1 MNKKL
6 KKRRPRLSS
15 WISRLGLSLLGR
27 SMEREDIIK
36 ILRAASDRQLI
47 GQDALDMIEGVFQ
60 VSTMQVRDIM
70 VPRSQMVVLERDV
83 SPEDCL
89 PVMNEHGYSRYPV
102 IQDDRDNVIGVLLAK
117 DLLRY
122 FESDQQQRF
131 VFKDVLRQAVFVPE
145 SKRLNVLLS
154 DFRANRNHMAIV
166 MNEYGGVAGLVTIED
181 VLEQIVGDIQ
191 DEFDYDEDDS
201 MIRKTDDGFIVK
213 ALTSLE
219 DFNDYFDCDLQQG
232 DTETIG
238 GLITN
243 TFSYLPE
250 RGETVDIGDYQF
262 KVLHCDSRRINL
274 LKLTV
279 IENQDSA
286 RATRDT
292 SNDS

>member
-1 MNKKL
+1 MKKKL
-6 KKRRPRLSS
+6 IKPRPRLRS
-15 WISRLGLSLLGR
+15 WLSRLGLSLLGK
-27 SMEREDIIK
+27 SMERDDIIK
-36 ILRAASDRQLI
+36 ILRSATERQLI
-47 GQDALDMIEGVFQ
+47 DRDALDMIEGVFQ

-83 SPEDCL
+83 SPEDFL

-102 IQDDRDNVIGVLLAK
+102 IKEDRDDVIGVLLAK

-131 VFKDVLRQAVFVPE
+131 VFKDILRQAVFVPE
-145 SKRLNVLLS
+145 SKRLNVLLA
-154 DFRANRNHMAIV
+154 DFRANRNHMALV

-201 MIRKTDDGFIVK
+201 MIRKIDDGFIVK
-213 ALTSLE
+213 ALTPLE
-219 DFNDYFDCDLQQG
+219 DFNNYFKCVFQQG

-243 TFSYLPE
+243 AFSYLPE
-250 RGETVDIGDYQF
+250 RGESIAVNGFHFT
-262 KVLHCDSRRINL
+262 VLHCDSRRINL
-274 LKLTV
+274 LKLTLP
-279 IENQDSA
+279 ENSDIDVESS
-286 RATRDT
+286 T
-292 SNDS
+292 

>member
-1 MNKKL
+1 MKKKL
-6 KKRRPRLSS
+6 KKPRPRLRS
-15 WISRLGLSLLGR
+15 WLSRLGLSLLGNA
-27 SMEREDIIK
+27 MERDDIIK
-36 ILRAASDRQLI
+36 ILRNATERQLI
-47 GQDALDMIEGVFQ
+47 DQDALDMIEGVFQ

-83 SPEDCL
+83 SPEDFL

-102 IQDDRDNVIGVLLAK
+102 IKEDRDDVIGVLLAK

-122 FESDQQQRF
+122 FESEQQRRF

-145 SKRLNVLLS
+145 SKRLNVLLA

-201 MIRKTDDGFIVK
+201 MIRKIDDGFIVK
-213 ALTSLE
+213 ALTPLE
-219 DFNDYFDCDLQQG
+219 DFTDYFKCEFQQG

-238 GLITN
+238 GLVTN
-243 TFSYLPE
+243 AFSYLPE
-250 RGETVDIGDYQF
+250 RGESITVNGF
-262 KVLHCDSRRINL
+262 HFTVLHCDSRRINL

-279 IENQDSA
+279 PENADIIVESS
-286 RATRDT
+286 T
-292 SNDS
+292 

>member
-6 KKRRPRLSS
+6 KKPRPRLRS
-15 WISRLGLSLLGR
+15 WLSRLGLSLLG
-27 SMEREDIIK
+27 STMEREDMIK

-102 IQDDRDNVIGVLLAK
+102 INEDRDNIIGVLLAK

-201 MIRKTDDGFIVK
+201 MIRKTDEGFIVK

-219 DFNDYFDCDLQQG
+219 DFNEYFDSDLQHG

-250 RGETVDIGDYQF
+250 RGESVDINGFHF

-279 IENQDSA
+279 VENPDPDVESSDS
-286 RATRDT
+286 

>member
-1 MNKKL
+1 MKKKL
-6 KKRRPRLSS
+6 KKPRPRLRS
-15 WISRLGLSLLGR
+15 WLSRLGLTLLGK

-36 ILRAASDRQLI
+36 ILRNATDRQLI
-47 GQDALDMIEGVFQ
+47 DQDALDMIEGVFQ

-83 SPEDCL
+83 SPEEFL
-89 PVMNEHGYSRYPV
+89 TVMNEHGYSRYPV
-102 IQDDRDNVIGVLLAK
+102 IKEDRDDVIGVLLAK

-122 FESDQQQRF
+122 FDSDQQQRF
-131 VFKDVLRQAVFVPE
+131 VFKDILRQAVFVPE
-145 SKRLNVLLS
+145 SKRLNVLLA

-201 MIRKTDDGFIVK
+201 MIRKIDDGFIVK
-213 ALTSLE
+213 ALTPLE
-219 DFNDYFDCDLQQG
+219 DFNDYFSCVFQQG

-243 TFSYLPE
+243 AFSYLPE
-250 RGETVDIGDYQF
+250 RGESIAVNGFHFT
-262 KVLHCDSRRINL
+262 VLHCDSRRINL
-274 LKLTV
+274 LKLTTPDNADIV
-279 IENQDSA
+279 VESS
-286 RATRDT
+286 T
-292 SNDS
+292 

>member
-1 MNKKL
+1 M
-6 KKRRPRLSS
+6 
-15 WISRLGLSLLGR
+15 LGK
-27 SMEREDIIK
+27 SMQREDIIK

-70 VPRSQMVVLERDV
+70 VPRSQMVVLQRDV

-89 PVMNEHGYSRYPV
+89 PVMNEHGFSRYPV
-102 IQDDRDNVIGVLLAK
+102 IKEDRDNIIGVLLAK

-122 FESDQQQRF
+122 FENGQQQRF
-131 VFKDVLRQAVFVPE
+131 VFKDILREAVFVPE

-201 MIRKTDDGFIVK
+201 MIRKADEGYVVK
-213 ALTSLE
+213 ALTTLS
-219 DFNDYFDCDLQQG
+219 DFNEFFGSRLRDQDV
-232 DTETIG
+232 ETIG
-238 GLITN
+238 GLVTN
-243 TFSYLPE
+243 SFSYLPE
-250 RGETVDIGDYQF
+250 RGESTDFGGF
-262 KVLHCDSRRINL
+262 HFTVLHCDSRRINL
-274 LKLTV
+274 LKVT
-279 IENQDSA
+279 ESA
-286 RATRDT
+286 ANESLAESKT
-292 SNDS
+292 

>member
-1 MNKKL
+1 MKKKL
-6 KKRRPRLSS
+6 KKPRPRLRS
-15 WISRLGLSLLGR
+15 WLSRLGLSLLGK

-36 ILRAASDRQLI
+36 ILRSATERQLI

-83 SPEDCL
+83 SPEDFL

-102 IQDDRDNVIGVLLAK
+102 IKEDRDNVIGVLLAK

-131 VFKDVLRQAVFVPE
+131 VFKDILRQAVFVPE
-145 SKRLNVLLS
+145 SKRLNVLLA

-191 DEFDYDEDDS
+191 DEYDYDEDDS
-201 MIRKTDDGFIVK
+201 MIRKNDEEFIVK
-213 ALTSLE
+213 ALTPLE
-219 DFNDYFDCDLQQG
+219 DFNDYFNSTFQQG
-232 DTETIG
+232 DTGTIG
-238 GLITN
+238 GLVTN

-250 RGETVDIGDYQF
+250 RGESVVVNGFHFT
-262 KVLHCDSRRINL
+262 VLHCDSRRINL
-274 LKLTV
+274 LKLT
-279 IENQDSA
+279 IEDGSDM
-286 RATRDT
+286 TVDKEE
-292 SNDS
+292 

>member
-6 KKRRPRLSS
+6 KKPRPRLSS
-15 WISRLGLSLLGR
+15 WLSRLGLSLLGK

-70 VPRSQMVVLERDV
+70 VPRSQMVVLGRDV
-83 SPEDCL
+83 SPEECL

-102 IQDDRDNVIGVLLAK
+102 IQDDRDNVIGLLHAK

-122 FESDQQQRF
+122 FESDQQQGF
-131 VFKDVLRQAVFVPE
+131 IFKDVLRQAVFVPE

-201 MIRKTDDGFIVK
+201 MIRKSDDGFIVK
-213 ALTSLE
+213 ALTPLE
-219 DFNDYFDCDLQQG
+219 DFNDYFECDLQQG

-243 TFSYLPE
+243 AFSYLPE
-250 RGETVDIGDYQF
+250 RGESVDIGDYKF

-279 IENQDSA
+279 IENQGSGIVT
-286 RATRDT
+286 RGAT
-292 SNDS
+292 NDS

>member
-1 MNKKL
+1 MKKKL
-6 KKRRPRLSS
+6 KKPRPRLRS
-15 WISRLGLSLLGR
+15 WLSRLGLSLLGK

-36 ILRAASDRQLI
+36 ILRSATERQLI

-83 SPEDCL
+83 SPEDFL
-89 PVMNEHGYSRYPV
+89 PEMNEHGYSRYPV
-102 IQDDRDNVIGVLLAK
+102 IKEDRDNVIGVLLAK

-122 FESDQQQRF
+122 FESNQQQRF
-131 VFKDVLRQAVFVPE
+131 VLKDVLRQAVFVPE
-145 SKRLNVLLS
+145 SKRLNVLLA

-201 MIRKTDDGFIVK
+201 MIRKNDEGFIVK
-213 ALTSLE
+213 ALTPLE
-219 DFNDYFDCDLQQG
+219 DFNDYFKSTFQQG

-238 GLITN
+238 GLVTN

-250 RGETVDIGDYQF
+250 RGESVTIDGF
-262 KVLHCDSRRINL
+262 LFTVLHCDSRRINL
-274 LKLTV
+274 LKLTLADGSEATV
-279 IENQDSA
+279 DSKA
-286 RATRDT
+286 
-292 SNDS
+292 

>member
-1 MNKKL
+1 MKIKL
-6 KKRRPRLSS
+6 KKPRPRLSR
-15 WISRLGLSLLGR
+15 WLSRLGFSMLGR
-27 SMEREDIIK
+27 SMGREDIIM
-36 ILRAASDRQLI
+36 ILRAASDRELI
-47 GQDALDMIEGVFQ
+47 GQDALDMLEGVFQ

-70 VPRSQMVVLERDV
+70 VPRSQMVVLDRDV

-102 IQDDRDNVIGVLLAK
+102 IKDDRDNVIGVLLAK

-122 FESDQQQRF
+122 FDREQQQRF
-131 VFKDVLRQAVFVPE
+131 VFRDVLREAVFVPE

-201 MIRKTDDGFIVK
+201 MIRKTDDGYIVK
-213 ALTSLE
+213 ALTLLE
-219 DFNDYFDCDLQQG
+219 DFNDYFASDLQHG

-243 TFSYLPE
+243 KFSYLPE
-250 RGETVDIGDYQF
+250 RGETVDIGDF
-262 KVLHCDSRRINL
+262 HFEVLHCDSRRINL

-279 IENQDSA
+279 IHNLDSSSEA
-286 RATRDT
+286 NDT
-292 SNDS
+292 SNLQ

>member
-1 MNKKL
+1 MKKKL
-6 KKRRPRLSS
+6 KKPRPRLRS
-15 WISRLGLSLLGR
+15 WLSRLGLSLLGK

-36 ILRAASDRQLI
+36 ILRSATERQLI

-83 SPEDCL
+83 SPEDFL

-102 IQDDRDNVIGVLLAK
+102 IKEDRDNVIGVLLAK

-122 FESDQQQRF
+122 FESDQKQRF
-131 VFKDVLRQAVFVPE
+131 VFRDVLRQAVFVPE
-145 SKRLNVLLS
+145 SKRLNVLLA

-201 MIRKTDDGFIVK
+201 MIRKGEEDFIVK
-213 ALTSLE
+213 ALTPLE
-219 DFNDYFDCDLQQG
+219 DFNEYFNSTFRQG

-238 GLITN
+238 GLVTN

-250 RGETVDIGDYQF
+250 RGESVDINGF
-262 KVLHCDSRRINL
+262 HFTVLHCDSRRINL
-274 LKLTV
+274 LKLTM
-279 IENQDSA
+279 IEGS
-286 RATRDT
+286 DT
-292 SNDS
+292 QVESSS

>member
-1 MNKKL
+1 MKKKV
-6 KKRRPRLSS
+6 KKPRPYLHS
-15 WISRLGLSLLGR
+15 WLSRLWLSMLGK
-27 SMEREDIIK
+27 SMEREDLIK
-36 ILRAASDRQLI
+36 ILRTASARHLI
-47 GQDALDMIEGVFQ
+47 SQDAMDMIEGVFQ

-102 IQDDRDNVIGVLLAK
+102 IKDDRDNVIGVLLAK

-122 FESDQQQRF
+122 FDSDQQQRF
-131 VFKDVLRQAVFVPE
+131 VFRDVLREAVFVPE
-145 SKRLNVLLS
+145 SKRLNVMLS

-213 ALTSLE
+213 ALTSVE
-219 DFNDYFDCDLQQG
+219 DFNDYFDCKLQHG

-243 TFSYLPE
+243 SFSYLPE
-250 RGETVDIGDYQF
+250 RGESVDIGDFHF

-274 LKLTV
+274 LKLTM
-279 IENQDSA
+279 IESTDSGSEKTDA
-286 RATRDT
+286 
-292 SNDS
+292 SND

>member
-6 KKRRPRLSS
+6 KKRRPGLSS
-15 WISRLGLSLLGR
+15 WLSRLGLSLLGR

-131 VFKDVLRQAVFVPE
+131 VFRDVLRQAVFVPE

-201 MIRKTDDGFIVK
+201 MIRKAEDGFIVK

-219 DFNDYFDCDLQQG
+219 DFNDYFDTDLQQG

-250 RGETVDIGDYQF
+250 RGESVDIGNYHF

-279 IENQDSA
+279 IENQDPHIVTKGAS
-286 RATRDT
+286 
-292 SNDS
+292 SDS

>member
-1 MNKKL
+1 MKKKV
-6 KKRRPRLSS
+6 KKPRPHLHS
-15 WISRLGLSLLGR
+15 WLSRLGLSMLGK

-36 ILRAASDRQLI
+36 ILRTASARHLI
-47 GQDALDMIEGVFQ
+47 SQDAMDMIEGVFQ

-102 IQDDRDNVIGVLLAK
+102 IKDDRDNVIGVLLAK

-122 FESDQQQRF
+122 FDSDQQQRF
-131 VFKDVLRQAVFVPE
+131 VFRDVLREAVFVPE
-145 SKRLNVLLS
+145 SKRLNVMLS

-213 ALTSLE
+213 ALTSVE
-219 DFNDYFDCDLQQG
+219 DFNDYFDCKLQHG

-243 TFSYLPE
+243 SFSYLPE
-250 RGETVDIGDYQF
+250 RGESVDIGDFHF

-274 LKLTV
+274 LKLTM
-279 IENQDSA
+279 IESTDSGRKKTDA
-286 RATRDT
+286 
-292 SNDS
+292 SND

>member
-1 MNKKL
+1 MKKKL
-6 KKRRPRLSS
+6 KKPRPRLRS
-15 WISRLGLSLLGR
+15 WLSRLGLSLLGK

-36 ILRAASDRQLI
+36 ILRSATERQLI

-83 SPEDCL
+83 SPEDFL

-102 IQDDRDNVIGVLLAK
+102 IKEDRDNVIGVLLAK

-122 FESDQQQRF
+122 FESDQKQRF
-131 VFKDVLRQAVFVPE
+131 VFRDVLRQAVFVPE
-145 SKRLNVLLS
+145 SKRLNVLLA

-201 MIRKTDDGFIVK
+201 MIRKTDDGFTVK
-213 ALTSLE
+213 ALTPLE
-219 DFNDYFDCDLQQG
+219 DFNDYFNSNFVQG

-238 GLITN
+238 GLVTN

-250 RGETVDIGDYQF
+250 RGESVDINGF
-262 KVLHCDSRRINL
+262 HFTVLHCDSRRINL
-274 LKLTV
+274 LKLIVVESTGSTS
-279 IENQDSA
+279 ENI
-286 RATRDT
+286 T
-292 SNDS
+292 

>member
-1 MNKKL
+1 MKKKL
-6 KKRRPRLSS
+6 KKPRPRLRS
-15 WISRLGLSLLGR
+15 WLSRLGLSLLGI
-27 SMEREDIIK
+27 SMEREDMIK
-36 ILRAASDRQLI
+36 ILRNATERHLI

-70 VPRSQMVVLERDV
+70 VPRSQMVVLDRDV

-89 PVMNEHGYSRYPV
+89 PVMNKHGYSRYPV
-102 IQDDRDNVIGVLLAK
+102 IKEDRDNVIGILLAK

-122 FESDQQQRF
+122 FEGDQQQRF

-145 SKRLNVLLS
+145 SKRLNVMLS

-201 MIRKTDDGFIVK
+201 MIRKTDDGYIVK

-219 DFNDYFDCDLQQG
+219 DFNEYFHSSLQQG

-238 GLITN
+238 GLVTN
-243 TFSYLPE
+243 AFSYLPE
-250 RGETVDIGDYQF
+250 RGESVDISGYHF
-262 KVLHCDSRRINL
+262 KVLHSDSRRINL
-274 LKLTV
+274 LKLSV
-279 IENQDSA
+279 NESADSA
-286 RATRDT
+286 SENET
-292 SNDS
+292 